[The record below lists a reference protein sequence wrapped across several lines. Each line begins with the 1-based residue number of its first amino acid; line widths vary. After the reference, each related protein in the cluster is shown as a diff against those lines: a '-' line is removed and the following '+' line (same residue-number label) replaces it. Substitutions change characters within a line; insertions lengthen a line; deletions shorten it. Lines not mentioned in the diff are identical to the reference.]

1 MILILSIL
9 INKIKNKYL
18 KKKIGQTEKSN
29 KISSEQLKT
38 VGHLDTKDQD
48 KINYMFVSP
57 KKETAYNIP
66 SDAGHFLR
74 TEIDSTDFKKENLT
88 SKVRRNKNKKPYLDL
103 KEWQPKVEDETAET
117 IKILDDIAIL
127 EPGKNAQIAA
137 KKISEKYKVLRGA
150 NGRKNKFKLPGKIV
164 KIEKVKTDQG
174 EVNVPVSIE
183 KPKRSSKKAAKK
195 IIKKYDKI
203 WREKTFKKIVDA
215 NEKRKKK
222 QKHRNNRRLQRFCR
236 KNNCQ

>member
-1 MILILSIL
+1 
-9 INKIKNKYL
+9 
-18 KKKIGQTEKSN
+18 
-29 KISSEQLKT
+29 
-38 VGHLDTKDQD
+38 
-48 KINYMFVSP
+48 MFVSP

-127 EPGKNAQIAA
+127 EPCKNAQIAA
-137 KKISEKYKVLRGA
+137 KKISEKYKALREA
-150 NGRKNKFKLPGKIV
+150 NARKNKFKLPGEIV
-164 KIEKVKTDQG
+164 KTEKVKTDQG
-174 EVNVPVSIE
+174 KVNVPVSIE

>member
-1 MILILSIL
+1 M
-9 INKIKNKYL
+9 
-18 KKKIGQTEKSN
+18 
-29 KISSEQLKT
+29 
-38 VGHLDTKDQD
+38 
-48 KINYMFVSP
+48 
-57 KKETAYNIP
+57 
-66 SDAGHFLR
+66 
-74 TEIDSTDFKKENLT
+74 
-88 SKVRRNKNKKPYLDL
+88 
-103 KEWQPKVEDETAET
+103 KEWWPKVEDETAET

-203 WREKTFKKIVDA
+203 RQEKTFKKIVDA
-215 NEKRKKK
+215 NEKRKKNKNIEIIEDIKDSAAKKAQK
-222 QKHRNNRRLQRFCR
+222 QLPR
-236 KNNCQ
+236 KYLKNTKV